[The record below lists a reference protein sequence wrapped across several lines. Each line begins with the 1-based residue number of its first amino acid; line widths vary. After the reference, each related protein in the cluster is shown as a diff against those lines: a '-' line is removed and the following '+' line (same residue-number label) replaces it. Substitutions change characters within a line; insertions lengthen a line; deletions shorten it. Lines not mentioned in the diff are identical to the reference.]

1 MISSTLSSTLSSSK
15 KALSKKT
22 LSKLVL
28 ASSIAVLSL
37 NLSGCGEANA
47 SAEPKEDK
55 KVEIAVVPV
64 EVSQSISGSIS
75 SHYATT
81 AVLEA
86 KDEAQVV
93 SKVAGIL
100 QSVYVE
106 EGDYV
111 EAGQILAKIEP
122 QRYQLNLNKAK
133 AELANVRTELN
144 RIEKVHGQK
153 LVSADTYEKLKW
165 QVESTKAALD
175 IAKLNLKETEIIA
188 PISGFIAERYVKVG
202 NVVQQYQQNSMFHIV
217 EQKQL
222 QGIVHLPEQQLRHVK
237 VGQHTSLK
245 LAAIGDTPVTAVI
258 ERISPVVNAQ
268 TGTFKVTLSIPN
280 ENGMLKSGM
289 FAEVSIRYST
299 HENATLIPRKAL
311 ISLDNQHTVYSVAN
325 GKATKQQIQIGFQ
338 EGSMVEVLGGLD
350 ANTQVVTAGHNN
362 LKDNATIQIIN
373 TI

>member
-1 MISSTLSSTLSSSK
+1 MTSSNK
-15 KALSKKT
+15 
-22 LSKLVL
+22 LSKLFL
-28 ASSIAVLSL
+28 ASSIALLSL
-37 NLSGCGEANA
+37 NLTGCGSATA
-47 SAEPKEDK
+47 SADPQQEVNAEKT
-55 KVEIAVVPV
+55 EIAAVPV
-64 EVSQSISGSIS
+64 EVTRAMTGNIS
-75 SHYATT
+75 SHYAST
-81 AVLEA
+81 AILEA

-111 EAGQILAKIEP
+111 QAGQILAKIEP

-133 AELANVRTELN
+133 AELAKVKSELN
-144 RIEKVHGQK
+144 RIEKVHGQN
-153 LVSADTYEKLKW
+153 LVSADTYEQLKW
-165 QVESTKAALD
+165 QYESTKSALD

-202 NVVQQYQQNSMFHIV
+202 NVVQQYQQKSMFHIV

-245 LAAIGDTPVTAVI
+245 LSAIGDTPVSAII
-258 ERISPVVNAQ
+258 ERISPIVNAQ
-268 TGTFKVTLSIPN
+268 TGTFKVTLNIPN
-280 ENGMLKSGM
+280 EAGILKSGM
-289 FAEVSIRYST
+289 FAEVAIRYNT
-299 HENATLIPRKAL
+299 HENVTLIPRKAL
-311 ISLDNQHTVYSVAN
+311 ISLDNQHTVYSIVD
-325 GKATKQQIQIGFQ
+325 GKASKQLVKIGFQ
-338 EGSMVEVLGGLD
+338 EGSLVEVIAGLD
-350 ANTQVVTAGHNN
+350 SDTQVVTAGHNN